1 MSADIGMAF
10 VIALLIRMF
19 AMANKYLK
27 YIVVS
32 TVCISFISIYF
43 RNGCEIGFIGEMDL
57 AIWIVFII
65 LFHILLDLLE
75 IGVTSVLKRAIK
87 DEIKK

>member
-1 MSADIGMAF
+1 MGADIGMAF

-19 AMANKYLK
+19 AMTNKYLK
-27 YIVVS
+27 YIAVS

-57 AIWIVFII
+57 AIWIMFVI
-65 LFHILLDLLE
+65 LFDVFL
-75 IGVTSVLKRAIK
+75 
-87 DEIKK
+87 